1 MDPRK
6 LPEGRLGRL
15 ARLAGLGARAGANA
29 LLSGDAHEAVAKQTA
44 EVLGTMRGL
53 AAKIGQ
59 MASYV
64 DGVVPEEHH
73 AHYEG
78 ALRVLRAAAPTSS
91 PEDVRRVISEE
102 LGAAPEALFATWDDT
117 PIASASI
124 GQVHRATLVDGR
136 EVAVKVQH
144 PGIDRAVESD
154 LDNGASLQ
162 MMLGAISP
170 RSLETK
176 RTYDE
181 IRARFLDELDYGL
194 EADRTEA
201 FARIHDGD
209 PTIRIPAVIR
219 SRSARRVITTEFMR
233 GRSLDEAAT
242 ADEEARRAWAE
253 TLWRFVFRGSLVG
266 RMFNADP
273 HPGNYL
279 LQDDGRVAFLDF
291 GCVQPV
297 LDDNHGKAMVMHRA
311 ALDRDEAAFR
321 SAVIDLLGTRR
332 GSHEERA
339 TAYTRRCFAPLFEA
353 PYRIERP
360 WVASLVREMRDIGQ
374 AAFKKESNAVAL
386 PPGMVFMNRL
396 QFGFYSVL
404 ARLDVKVDYARVEGA
419 FLR

>member
-73 AHYEG
+73 GHYEG

-91 PEDVRRVISEE
+91 RDDVRRVIFEE
-102 LGAAPEALFATWDDT
+102 LGAEPEGLFATWDDT

-124 GQVHRATLVDGR
+124 GQVHRATLDDGR

-176 RTYDE
+176 RTWDE

-209 PTIRIPAVIR
+209 PTIRIPGVIR

-242 ADEEARRAWAE
+242 ADEDARRAWAE

-266 RMFNADP
+266 QMFNADP

-279 LQDDGRVAFLDF
+279 LQDNGRVAFLDF

-297 LDDNHGKAMVMHRA
+297 LDDNHGKAMTMHLA
-311 ALDRDEAAFR
+311 ALDRDEAGFR
-321 SAVIDLLGTRR
+321 RAVIDLLGTRR

-339 TAYTRRCFAPLFEA
+339 TAYTRRCFAPLFES